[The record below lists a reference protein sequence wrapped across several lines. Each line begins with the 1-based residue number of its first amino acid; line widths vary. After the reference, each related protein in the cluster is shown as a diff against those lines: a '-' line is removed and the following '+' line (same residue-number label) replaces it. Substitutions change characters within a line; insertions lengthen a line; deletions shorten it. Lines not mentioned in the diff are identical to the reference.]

1 MNTESCPPAPNVC
14 LATALCPVAAA
25 LCPVATPVLC
35 CAACVFVVRLDEKHI
50 WKIDHKPYT
59 WDNYE
64 VQLENLRSPRDFFSS
79 PSDSETYPGMSLMRY
94 YDGPST
100 TCSSARSLFG
110 NRSQETFPTG
120 IYPTDCSS
128 DISWNDA
135 YEVED
140 VASLDLFND
149 YIGASYGMERESCS
163 SVLADC
169 CCECDHALRGKE
181 GQLWCPVCSMWDS
194 QTSWRQESRCKS
206 AILSRT
212 SALPSDDTSMPSDE
226 PASLFAFGGEC
237 YRTGIGREVNL
248 VTPGFRAGGG
258 TAGPWWSRT
267 DPWFLGK

>member
-135 YEVED
+135 YD
-140 VASLDLFND
+140 VISFND
-149 YIGASYGMERESCS
+149 FIEASYGLEREKSA
-163 SVLADC
+163 SVLAER
-169 CCECDHALRGKE
+169 CCEDDH
-181 GQLWCPVCSMWDS
+181 SMWDS
-194 QTSWRQESRCKS
+194 RTSWQQESPCH
-206 AILSRT
+206 LVT
-212 SALPSDDTSMPSDE
+212 GPALPTADTSKPSE
-226 PASLFAFGGEC
+226 ERASLSAFGGEC